1 MARQARKMSLSGY
14 FHVIV
19 RGVGKQILFEDER
32 DYRYYISLLKKYS
45 GEMPITINTYCLM
58 DNHVHLLLRD
68 ADNCLPQFMKKMGV
82 SYAAYYNKKY
92 ERTGHLF
99 QDRYLSEA
107 VETREY
113 LLSVFRYILNN
124 PAAAGICPAS
134 EYMWSSYRRYD
145 DSESFVNTEI
155 LCKLIGSWERYAAF
169 ISAGNEDDC
178 LEFNRHKRDDEW
190 AKEKLGEVLG
200 LTSGTVLKGYDKIPR
215 DNALRIL
222 REAGLT
228 VRQIER
234 LTGIGRGV
242 IQRVTCDR

>member
-1 MARQARKMSLSGY
+1 MSLSGY
-14 FHVIV
+14 YHVIV
-19 RGVGKQILFEDER
+19 RGVGKQILFEEEK

-45 GEMPITINTYCLM
+45 GEIPVTINTYCLM

-68 ADNCLPQFMKKMGV
+68 TDNCLPLFMKKTGV

-113 LLSVFRYILNN
+113 MLTVFRYILNN
-124 PAAAGICPAS
+124 PMAAGICPAS
-134 EYMWSSYRRYD
+134 EYMWSSYRRYGD
-145 DSESFVNTEI
+145 PDSFVDT
-155 LCKLIGSWERYAAF
+155 KLLYKMIGSWEKYAAY
-169 ISAGNEDDC
+169 ISTGNDDRC
-178 LEFNRHKRDDEW
+178 LEYNMRNRDDEW
-190 AKEKLGEVLG
+190 AREIVKEVLG
-200 LTSGTVLKGYDKIPR
+200 KNSGTALKGFDKEPR
-215 DNALRIL
+215 DNALRDL
-222 REAGLT
+222 RACGLS

>member
-1 MARQARKMSLSGY
+1 MARQARKMSLTGY

-19 RGVGKQILFEDER
+19 RGVGKQILFEDEG

-45 GEMPITINTYCLM
+45 GEMPVTINTYCLM

-68 ADNCLPQFMKKMGV
+68 TDNCLPLFMKKMGV
-82 SYAAYYNKKY
+82 CYAAHYNKKY

-99 QDRYLSEA
+99 QDRYRSEV

-113 LLSVFRYILNN
+113 LLTVFRYILNN

-134 EYMWSSYRRYD
+134 EYIWSSYRRYD
-145 DSESFVNTEI
+145 DPDSFVDTDV
-155 LCKLIGSWERYAAF
+155 LRKLIGDWEQYAAF

-178 LEFNRHKRDDEW
+178 LEYNRHDKDDIW
-190 AKEKLGEVLG
+190 AKEKIEEVLG
-200 LTSGTVLKGYDKIPR
+200 LNSGTVLKGYDRIAR
-215 DNALRIL
+215 DNALRSL
-222 REAGLT
+222 REAGLS

-234 LTGIGRGV
+234 LTGVGRGV
-242 IQRVTCDR
+242 IQRVTRDR